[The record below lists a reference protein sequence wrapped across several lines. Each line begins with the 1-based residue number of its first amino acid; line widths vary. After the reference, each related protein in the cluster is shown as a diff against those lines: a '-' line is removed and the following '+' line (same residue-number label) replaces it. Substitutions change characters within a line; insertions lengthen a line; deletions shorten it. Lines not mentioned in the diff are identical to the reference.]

1 MLIYHER
8 NFAHHTAEYNA
19 AMSLFATL
27 DWTALAHSYHCAER
41 ADERAINLGKISERR
56 FFKGELFEIKVEND
70 QIISIGINVNYNKKY
85 TVSLIIGFM
94 YDSPLLVTAWL
105 NEKRLDKRN
114 DL

>member
-8 NFAHHTAEYNA
+8 NFAHHPEEYNA
-19 AMSLFATL
+19 AMSLFASLDYSTL
-27 DWTALAHSYHCAER
+27 ARSFHCAER
-41 ADERAINLGKISERR
+41 ADERTINLGKISERR

-70 QIISIGINVNYNKKY
+70 SIISIGINVNYNKKY

-94 YDSPLLVTAWL
+94 YDSPLIVTAWL
-105 NEKRLDKRN
+105 NKKVDKRN